1 MRIKLHMIGLP
12 LLTRVIG
19 KRDVDFEVAGNTV
32 GDLVEEILA
41 RYGEKAEA
49 ALLDVDGKFN
59 QTIWIL
65 LNEKAYVQPHRL
77 NTILHPGDE
86 VTLMIMM
93 FGG

>member
-1 MRIKLHMIGLP
+1 MRIKLRLLGFP

-19 KRDVDFEVAGNTV
+19 KREMDFELAGNTV
-32 GDLVEEILA
+32 GDLIEEILA

-49 ALLDVDGKFN
+49 ALLDIDGKFD
-59 QTIWIL
+59 QTIRIL

-77 NTILHPGDE
+77 NTIVHPGDE

-93 FGG
+93 LGG